1 MSDTDVNNPGGTW
14 GRILWRMSQ
23 ISAGIGG
30 VALVCIALMTMY
42 SVIARSLF
50 STPIQGDFELVQLG
64 CAVCVASFLPYC
76 QWQRANIIVD
86 FFTVRAAPRTRAWL
100 DAIGATLLGAATLL
114 AGWRTGVGAVAV
126 YDANETS
133 MLMGVPVWLSYAF
146 ISPGLLLTGAVAF
159 YTAFLYLK
167 EDSSND

>member
-1 MSDTDVNNPGGTW
+1 MSETQTSNPTGAV
-14 GRILWRMSQ
+14 GRVLWRLSQ

-50 STPIQGDFELVQLG
+50 SKPIQGDFELVQLG
-64 CAVCVASFLPYC
+64 CAVCVAAFLPYC

-100 DAIGATLLGAATLL
+100 DALGALLLATATLL
-114 AGWRTGVGAVAV
+114 AGWRTGVGALAV
-126 YDANETS
+126 RDANETS
-133 MLMGVPVWLSYAF
+133 MLMGVPIWMSYAF
-146 ISPGLLLTGAVAF
+146 IAPGLLLTGAVAI
-159 YTAFLYLK
+159 YTAYQYLT
-167 EDSSND
+167 EGSSSE